1 MFSSLSPLVVGNWKM
16 HGSSGSLAEALA
28 IAQALAREP
37 AAAHVALCPPAT
49 LIERMSRALAGTPV
63 AVGAQDIHA
72 ESRGPY
78 TGDVCGEMLV
88 DAGASLVV
96 IGHSERRS
104 GHCETDADVA
114 GKVRAACAAGLF
126 PIVCVG
132 ETLEQRRAG
141 LAETAVTTQAV
152 ESLPEVLRDCP
163 FAVAYE
169 PIWAIG
175 SGATPSPA
183 EIEEVH
189 RAIRAA
195 LAERLGEAGRTA
207 PILYGGSVTP
217 GNAAEILR
225 TPEVGG
231 ALVGGA
237 SLKAET
243 FLPIV
248 RAAGAR
254 PAPSAAAEAGKG
266 AVSGPL

>member
-1 MFSSLSPLVVGNWKM
+1 MVGNWKM
-16 HGSSGSLAEALA
+16 HGSSRSLAEAQA
-28 IAQALAREP
+28 IADALSREP
-37 AAAHVALCPPAT
+37 AAARVALCPPAT

-72 ESRGPY
+72 ESQGPF
-78 TGDVCGEMLV
+78 TGDICGEMLV
-88 DAGASLVV
+88 DAGATLVL

-104 GHCETDADVA
+104 AHRETDADVA
-114 GKVRAACAAGLF
+114 AKVQAACAAGLF

-141 LAETAVTTQAV
+141 LAETAVTAQAV
-152 ESLPEVLRDCP
+152 ESLPEVLLGCP

-175 SGATPSPA
+175 SGATPSPV
-183 EIEEVH
+183 EIVEVH

-195 LAERLGEAGRTA
+195 LVERLGDAGRVA

-217 GNAAEILR
+217 GNAATILA

-237 SLKAET
+237 SLKAES

-248 RAAGAR
+248 RAAGGGDGAV
-254 PAPSAAAEAGKG
+254 AAAASQERA
-266 AVSGPL
+266 

>member
-1 MFSSLSPLVVGNWKM
+1 M
-16 HGSSGSLAEALA
+16 AE
-28 IAQALAREP
+28 ALAREP
-37 AAAHVALCPPAT
+37 TAARVALCPPAT
-49 LIERMSRALAGTPV
+49 LIERMSRALAGAPIEI
-63 AVGAQDIHA
+63 GAQDIHA
-72 ESRGPY
+72 EARGAY
-78 TGDVCGEMLV
+78 TGDICGEMLV
-88 DAGASLVV
+88 DAGAKLVL

-114 GKVRAACAAGLF
+114 AKVQAACGAGLF

-141 LAETAVTTQAV
+141 LAETAVTAQAV
-152 ESLPEVLRDCP
+152 QSLPEVLRGCG

-175 SGATPSPA
+175 SGATPTLA

-195 LAERLGEAGRTA
+195 LTDRLGEAGRTA

-217 GNAAEILR
+217 DNAAAILQ

-237 SLKAET
+237 SLKADS
-243 FLPIV
+243 FLSIV
-248 RAAGAR
+248 RAAGGGVE
-254 PAPSAAAEAGKG
+254 AAASRGRA
-266 AVSGPL
+266 